1 MRWPK
6 LSPRSIAIWF
16 GLLKELRALLATPWR
31 GPPQAPGT
39 DSFGRALQARRGG
52 ASGGPMADRDAL
64 HSPSRTEPATPHLPA
79 QRGVSRGRMTLLFTV
94 MLVTAAGNT
103 AMQSVMPS
111 IGTELGVADV
121 WISLAYT
128 WSALLWVVCAP
139 YWARRSDRR
148 GRKAMM
154 ALGLVGFIL
163 SFALCG
169 TLLWLGL
176 NGVLG
181 AMATLLLFAAAR
193 SLYGGFGSAAPPAVQ
208 AYVASRTPRAERTQ
222 AMALIASSFGL
233 GTVIGPA
240 LAPLLV
246 FPLTGLP
253 GPFFAFTLLAIVVLV
268 ALRVSLPNDDP
279 MFPARSEVV
288 GAPFRANPNPG
299 GSEDGEGG
307 GAAGEP
313 DIPNLSWRDPRLRP
327 WLFAGL
333 VGGHAQAAFLGIVG
347 FFILDRLGLRATPNE
362 GTGPIG
368 LVLMC
373 GAIATLLAQWGL
385 IPRFKLG
392 PRSST
397 LWGMALSIVGVLA
410 FAASSNLHAIALGM
424 AIASLGFG
432 LFRPGYTA
440 GSSLA
445 VSRAEQGQIGGIIAS
460 VNGAAYV
467 VAAPIG
473 VWLYGH
479 HAWIGFLTICAL
491 CGVVFVVGWRS
502 LESDAVLEGRRE
514 ER

>member
-1 MRWPK
+1 MADSEPVAAIVEA
-6 LSPRSIAIWF
+6 PRKPISRER
-16 GLLKELRALLATPWR
+16 LALL
-31 GPPQAPGT
+31 
-39 DSFGRALQARRGG
+39 F
-52 ASGGPMADRDAL
+52 M
-64 HSPSRTEPATPHLPA
+64 
-79 QRGVSRGRMTLLFTV
+79 V

-139 YWARRSDRR
+139 LWARRSDRR

-154 ALGLVGFIL
+154 ALGLIGFIA
-163 SFALCG
+163 SFAICG
-169 TLLWLGL
+169 TILWFGLAGLLSALW
-176 NGVLG
+176 
-181 AMATLLLFAAAR
+181 TLLLFAAAR

-246 FPLTGLP
+246 FPATGLP
-253 GPFFAFTLLAIVVLV
+253 GPFFAFALLALVVLI

-279 MFPARSEVV
+279 MFPTKSEVV
-288 GAPFRANPNPG
+288 GAPYGANSNPQVQE
-299 GSEDGEGG
+299 EDSGPDTPPGEV
-307 GAAGEP
+307 
-313 DIPNLSWRDPRLRP
+313 IPNLSWRDPRLRP
-327 WLFAGL
+327 WLVAGL

-385 IPRFKLG
+385 IPRLKLG

-397 LWGMALSIVGVLA
+397 LWGMALSIVGVIV
-410 FAASSNLHAIALGM
+410 FALSSNLHAIALGM
-424 AIASLGFG
+424 AIASMGFG
-432 LFRPGYTA
+432 LYRPGFTA
-440 GSSLA
+440 GASLA
-445 VSRAEQGQIGGIIAS
+445 VSRAEQGQIGGIVAS

-479 HAWIGFLTICAL
+479 HAWIGFATICAL
-491 CGVVFVVGWRS
+491 CAAVFMLGWRS
-502 LESDAVLEGRRE
+502 LASDAELEAPRPV
-514 ER
+514 